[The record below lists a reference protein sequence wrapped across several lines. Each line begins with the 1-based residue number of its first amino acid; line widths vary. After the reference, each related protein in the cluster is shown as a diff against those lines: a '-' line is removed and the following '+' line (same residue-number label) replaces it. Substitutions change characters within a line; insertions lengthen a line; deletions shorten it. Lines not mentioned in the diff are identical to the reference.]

1 MIYCC
6 VNWFCWMNTKIASF
20 IVVFDVIDLDSS
32 GSLVSGLVIFPRR
45 NHDTI
50 ADLSYVYP
58 SVDITKN
65 IKDSWLAN

>member
-1 MIYCC
+1 MLYNCC
-6 VNWFCWMNTKIASF
+6 VHWFCCMNSKIASF
-20 IVVFDVIDLDSS
+20 IVVFDVIDLDIS

-58 SVDITKN
+58 SVN
-65 IKDSWLAN
+65 IKKKLRLLTC